1 MENDIS
7 VFPVPNDGSMNICF
21 KGSGYE
27 SVTIHDAMGRVVY
40 YANLDAT
47 AADPKK
53 TINLGRVASGIYVL
67 TALAR
72 DGIVSRRI
80 LVMQE

>member
-1 MENDIS
+1 
-7 VFPVPNDGSMNICF
+7 MNLCF

-27 SVTIHDAMGRVVY
+27 SVTMRDAMGRVVY
-40 YANLDAT
+40 SANLDTIAI
-47 AADPKK
+47 DLKK
-53 TINLGRVASGIYVL
+53 TINLGRIASGIYVL

-72 DGIVSRRI
+72 DGIVSRRV